1 MTGTPHYPTEGE
13 SIVLAFAAWAHVTL
27 ARDGVAFS
35 PHCHEADAAQFRH
48 LIDRAERWLEA
59 QEVSGD

>member
-13 SIVLAFAAWAHVTL
+13 SIVLAFVAWGHVTQ
-27 ARDGVAFS
+27 AHDGVAFS

-48 LIDRAERWLEA
+48 LIGRAERWLET
-59 QEVSGD
+59 QEVTG